1 MIFKLLKFNKNYYY
15 NMCSSSYFYKKIIN
29 LINNKKNKN
38 KKIID
43 DNCEYNLINNITNDD
58 LHDRSPLVKEFYF

>member
-1 MIFKLLKFNKNYYY
+1 
-15 NMCSSSYFYKKIIN
+15 MCSSSYFYKKIIN

-43 DNCEYNLINNITNDD
+43 GNCEYNLINNITNDD